1 VTHAPRALAAALLL
15 GCAGCATDAGVF
27 YWGQY
32 EESLYVRQREG
43 SDAGQAQALLM
54 LERTIAQA
62 EKEGRRP
69 GPGVY
74 ADYGYLLYRRGRPA
88 EAAGYFRK
96 EADAY
101 PEARPFMEAVMARV
115 GDRRAP

>member
-1 VTHAPRALAAALLL
+1 VSRPARGLALALLL

-43 SDAGQAQALLM
+43 TDAGEAQALVM
-54 LERTIAQA
+54 LERTIVRA
-62 EKEGRRP
+62 ENERRRP

-74 ADYGYLLYRRGRPA
+74 ADYGYLLYRRGRSA
-88 EAAGYFRK
+88 EAVDYFRK

-115 GDRRAP
+115 GHRKAP